1 MESNIEHPT
10 SNAEHRI
17 NVFGRLPGVSP
28 HQTASLRIYD
38 LHEWNACFIL
48 IGIRW
53 EKPVNS
59 GVRTLYISWCV
70 LALACSAEAAS
81 PTLSI
86 SLVPPASVRFSWPS
100 NFTDWQ
106 LTSTTNLSSTL
117 AGGDPDSS
125 HFEQC
130 ACHFIAPYQQ
140 KRLLPATQT
149 NSGGCVFQAT
159 PPVITSGSSSTLTWC
174 PVAGTTYRISPGPGV
189 VTGGGLVVSPT
200 TTTVY
205 TLTASNTLGVT
216 TNFTAVIVNPCGFA
230 SVSNWNATLTFTYTL
245 TPSAPGYVFSIS
257 RHAQVTMHLTPFGS
271 GVFAFDGSASGT
283 ASINDREDDTSSG
296 SLITTTTIGTNS
308 PNPVLSTF
316 TLGINCASNSYNFA
330 AIVAV
335 DAIDTETSIRV
346 SSSPRTAITGQVA
359 VYPHPLPVADSTIT
373 GSAVLP
379 VVGPFTFPTSD
390 YYTPNDI
397 IANDMW
403 INGVITDAT
412 AGTATVSWRFRRPR
426 EMLRV
431 SKADCG
437 SSATGLEGKS
447 KV

>member
-1 MESNIEHPT
+1 MST
-10 SNAEHRI
+10 
-17 NVFGRLPGVSP
+17 
-28 HQTASLRIYD
+28 
-38 LHEWNACFIL
+38 
-48 IGIRW
+48 
-53 EKPVNS
+53 

-86 SLVPPASVRFSWPS
+86 SLVPPASARFSWPS

-106 LTSTTNLSSTL
+106 LTSTTNLSSTNWQAVTQTPVTSNNAL
-117 AGGDPDSS
+117 VVSLPLTNKSGY
-125 HFEQC
+125 F
-130 ACHFIAPYQQ
+130 
-140 KRLLPATQT
+140 RLTQT

-245 TPSAPGYVFSIS
+245 APSAPGYSFSIN

-271 GVFAFDGSASGT
+271 GVFAFNGTASGI
-283 ASINDREDDTSSG
+283 ASINDREDDTTSG

-335 DAIDTETSIRV
+335 DAIDTETDQSGS

-379 VVGPFTFPTSD
+379 VVGPFTIPTSD

-412 AGTATVSWRFRRPR
+412 AGTATVSWSISP
-426 EMLRV
+426 
-431 SKADCG
+431 AP
-437 SSATGLEGKS
+437 
-447 KV
+447 